1 MPTNRLVEK
10 EKVVTY
16 AGALLDAA
24 NQMGGQEG
32 VLEIRDELEQIV
44 RIMRQS
50 IDLTEA
56 LSEVTYSPEQR
67 AALVRSVF
75 AECNPV
81 LVDVLAV
88 MAERSDMGLLN
99 RVCASF
105 EDQITEKLNVTVVDV
120 TTVVE
125 LDDHLRQIITQKT
138 SAELGTDVVLRE
150 HIDASILGGILMS
163 ANGTYI
169 DASVK
174 TQLEN
179 ARTTLKQTVDGG
191 EC

>member
-56 LSEVTYSPEQR
+56 LSFQDSSIRRLPTRQ
-67 AALVRSVF
+67 F
-75 AECNPV
+75 AEASCMPSRPV
-81 LVDVLAV
+81 SL
-88 MAERSDMGLLN
+88 
-99 RVCASF
+99 
-105 EDQITEKLNVTVVDV
+105 LNVT
-120 TTVVE
+120 
-125 LDDHLRQIITQKT
+125 
-138 SAELGTDVVLRE
+138 
-150 HIDASILGGILMS
+150 
-163 ANGTYI
+163 
-169 DASVK
+169 
-174 TQLEN
+174 
-179 ARTTLKQTVDGG
+179 
-191 EC
+191 

>member
-10 EKVVTY
+10 EKFVTY
-16 AGALLDAA
+16 AATLLDAA
-24 NQMGGQEG
+24 NQAGGQES
-32 VLEIRDELEQIV
+32 VLQVRDELEQIV
-44 RIMRQS
+44 RIMRQN

-67 AALVRSVF
+67 AEIARSVF
-75 AECNPV
+75 AGCNPV

-88 MAERSDMGLLN
+88 MAERGDTGLISRISAN
-99 RVCASF
+99 Y

-150 HIDASILGGILMS
+150 HIDTSILGGILMS

-179 ARTTLKQTVDGG
+179 ARTTLKQTADGG

>member
-16 AGALLDAA
+16 AAALLDAA
-24 NQMGGQEG
+24 NQAGGQEG
-32 VLEIRDELEQIV
+32 VLEVRDELEQIV
-44 RIMRQS
+44 RIMRS
-50 IDLTEA
+50 NIDLTEA

-67 AALVRSVF
+67 AQLARSVF
-75 AECNPV
+75 AGCNPV

-88 MAERSDMGLLN
+88 MAERGDAGLISRISAN
-99 RVCASF
+99 YV
-105 EDQITEKLNVTVVDV
+105 DQITEKLNVTVVDV

-125 LDDHLRQIITQKT
+125 LDDRLRQIITQKT

>member
-16 AGALLDAA
+16 AAALLDAA
-24 NQMGGQEG
+24 NQAGGQEG
-32 VLEIRDELEQIV
+32 VLEVRDELEQIV
-44 RIMRQS
+44 RIMRS
-50 IDLTEA
+50 NIDLTEA

-67 AALVRSVF
+67 AQLARSVF
-75 AECNPV
+75 AGCNPV

-88 MAERSDMGLLN
+88 MAERGDAGLISRISAN
-99 RVCASF
+99 YG
-105 EDQITEKLNVTVVDV
+105 DQITEKLNVTVVDV

-125 LDDHLRQIITQKT
+125 LDDRLRQIITQKT